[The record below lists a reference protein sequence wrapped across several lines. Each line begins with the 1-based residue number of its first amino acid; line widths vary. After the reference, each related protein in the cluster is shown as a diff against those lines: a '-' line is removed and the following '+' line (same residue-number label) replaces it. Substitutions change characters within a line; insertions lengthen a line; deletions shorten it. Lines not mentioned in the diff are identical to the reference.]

1 MTLRA
6 EDGSPLDVKEGTVLD
21 SEGNALSGPGPH
33 QRYGESPF
41 GGGTGRAFVWKS
53 AGLPTSPLAWL
64 VLIPLLAVLL
74 FIGITFFA
82 IVAAFALV
90 LMVVFVVHR
99 WLRRV
104 LGGR

>member
-6 EDGSPLDVKEGTVLD
+6 EDGSPLEVKEGTVLD
-21 SEGNALSGPGPH
+21 SEGNALSGPRPDRPFGA
-33 QRYGESPF
+33 SPF
-41 GGGTGRAFVWKS
+41 AAINGRVFRV
-53 AGLPTSPLAWL
+53 SPLAWL

-82 IVAAFALV
+82 IIAAVALV
-90 LMVVFVVHR
+90 LASVFVLHR
-99 WLRRV
+99 WLRRT